1 MAKKSITVFNSA
13 HDGYYRAGIRL
24 NKGDN
29 IVDGL
34 SGKQI
39 QQITNDPRL
48 VLQNADK
55 AESDDKTQLVAGNN
69 GASEY
74 HLSDQDIA
82 KVIHRLKLDGSL
94 DLTKSGKPSVEQL
107 EDETFDRIT
116 AKQRDSAW
124 AWYNDNPDHWIVD
137 DAESAEA

>member
-1 MAKKSITVFNSA
+1 
-13 HDGYYRAGIRL
+13 
-24 NKGDN
+24 
-29 IVDGL
+29 
-34 SGKQI
+34 
-39 QQITNDPRL
+39 L

-116 AKQRDSAW
+116 AVTPNVLQC
-124 AWYNDNPDHWIVD
+124 
-137 DAESAEA
+137 E